1 MGSSVYVRDFKL
13 RFYDSRMSS
22 VFAASVTSD
31 SNIRAEEEKEGMKT
45 RPQLNLIV
53 RGQKVPCS
61 GAHFLLDAVPSIQ
74 TDKTEIRLPDEI
86 DVGALLSVVR
96 YLGEGQMDG
105 VGAHNAAKILDCAKL
120 FNLKEVRDA
129 CEETLLRSLSTDNCV
144 QLRQLATQ
152 HSLPRLSDR
161 CDGVLHDDLP
171 AVLRSR
177 GLLQLPRI
185 QVQLD
190 VSSQL
195 LEFGTDLLEKVVP
208 KTLLALDS
216 LNRSRQDLEEAVV
229 QLILLPDLRV
239 SEWTEETR
247 AQLIQAQYSPEKR
260 RGEMLAKVRNGRSP
274 ARQLILGVSE
284 CKGREE
290 QLGNMQPIATTKL
303 SDTSS
308 ACLVEL
314 QRSLTLITVSLCT
327 VLQNGHLPASPTT
340 GLHTFSQSSGC
351 FISHM
356 STARSGFGVVAT
368 ESEILAI
375 GGFNRDGCLDSSER
389 YNSLTNSWKEVGK
402 MGARRGRFAMVK
414 IDSTVYAIGGCDGR
428 RELSSVEV
436 LNAKSCDWHKMHSR
450 MPTPRSCH
458 GAAELDGVVYAV
470 GGVHYSVPLKTAEAL
485 DPATGVWQ
493 SVPPLLTPRMDLAMA
508 ACGGKVYAIGGKAS
522 GLQCLSS
529 VECYDP
535 AQKVWSP
542 VASMKH
548 PRRNAATVVLDEKIM
563 VIGGYNGTTV
573 LQSVELYDPQTNTW
587 AECAPI
593 CTGRSH
599 ASATVYDD
607 KVYVLGGYS
616 GSVFLNSV
624 ECYDQTTRQWTPFV

>member
-1 MGSSVYVRDFKL
+1 MESTGGDFKL
-13 RFYDSRMSS
+13 GYYDPPMSS
-22 VFAASVTSD
+22 VFATSVTSE
-31 SNIRAEEEKEGMKT
+31 SSIRAEGEKEGMKT
-45 RPQLNLIV
+45 RPQLNFIV
-53 RGQKVPCS
+53 RGKKIFCP

-86 DVGALLSVVR
+86 DVEALLSVVR

-105 VGAHNAAKILDCAKL
+105 VGAHNAAKIFDCAKL
-120 FNLKEVRDA
+120 FNLREVRDA
-129 CEETLLRSLSTDNCV
+129 CEESLLRCLSTDNCV
-144 QLRQLATQ
+144 RLRQLATQ
-152 HSLPRLSDR
+152 RSLLRLSGR
-161 CDGVLHDDLP
+161 CDGVLRDDFS
-171 AVLRSR
+171 AVLRSPS
-177 GLLQLPRI
+177 LLQLPRI

-208 KTLLALDS
+208 KTLLALES
-216 LNRSRQDLEEAVV
+216 LHRSRQDLEEAVV

-247 AQLIQAQYSPEKR
+247 AQMMQAHYSPEKHR
-260 RGEMLAKVRNGRSP
+260 REMLAKVKNGRSP

-290 QLGNMQPIATTKL
+290 RLSHMQPIATTKL

-308 ACLVEL
+308 ACLVEF

-340 GLHTFSQSSGC
+340 GLHTFSQTSGC

-356 STARSGFGVVAT
+356 TTARSGFGAVAT
-368 ESEILAI
+368 ESEILAV
-375 GGFNRDGCLDSSER
+375 GGFNRNGCLDSSER

-402 MGARRGRFAMVK
+402 MRTKRGRFAMVK
-414 IDSTVYAIGGCDGR
+414 IDGTVYAIGGCDGR

-436 LNAKSCDWHKMHSR
+436 LDVKSCDWHKMHSH

-458 GAAELDGVVYAV
+458 GAAELEGVVYAV
-470 GGVHYSVPLKTAEAL
+470 GGTHYSVPLKTVEAL
-485 DPATGVWQ
+485 NPAIGAWQ
-493 SVPPLLTPRMDLAMA
+493 SLPPMLTPRMDLAMA
-508 ACGGKVYAIGGKAS
+508 VCGRRVYAIGGQAS

-535 AQKVWSP
+535 AQKIWSP

-548 PRRNAATVVLDEKIM
+548 PRRNAATVILDEKIM
-563 VIGGYNGTTV
+563 VIGGYNGTAV

-587 AECAPI
+587 MECAPL

-599 ASATVYDD
+599 ASAAVYDD

-624 ECYDQTTRQWTPFV
+624 ECYDQTTQQWTPFI

>member
-1 MGSSVYVRDFKL
+1 
-13 RFYDSRMSS
+13 MSS
-22 VFAASVTSD
+22 VFAASVASK
-31 SNIRAEEEKEGMKT
+31 SSVRPEEGKENMKSGQ
-45 RPQLNLIV
+45 QLSLIV
-53 RGQKVPCS
+53 RGKKVPCP
-61 GAHFLLDAVPSIQ
+61 GARFLLDAVPSIQ
-74 TDKTEIRLPDEI
+74 TDKAEIRLPDEI
-86 DVGALLSVVR
+86 DVEALLSVVR

-105 VGAHNAAKILDCAKL
+105 VGAHNAAKVLDCAKL
-120 FNLKEVRDA
+120 FDLKGVRDA

-144 QLRQLATQ
+144 GLRQLATQ
-152 HSLPRLSDR
+152 RSLPRLSER
-161 CDGVLHDDLP
+161 CDSVLRDDFLAVLHSP
-171 AVLRSR
+171 

-208 KTLLALDS
+208 KTLLALE
-216 LNRSRQDLEEAVV
+216 LLHRSRQDLEEAVV

-247 AQLIQAQYSPEKR
+247 AQIIQAHYSPEKHR
-260 RGEMLAKVRNGRSP
+260 QRTLAKVRNGRSP
-274 ARQLILGVSE
+274 ARQLVLGATS
-284 CKGREE
+284 CKGRGE
-290 QLGNMQPIATTKL
+290 QPSHIQPIATAKL

-308 ACLVEL
+308 VCLVEL
-314 QRSLTLITVSLCT
+314 QSSLALITVSLCT

-340 GLHTFSQSSGC
+340 GLHTFSETSGC
-351 FISHM
+351 FISHL

-375 GGFNRDGCLDSSER
+375 GGFNRAGCLDSSER
-389 YNSLTNSWKEVGK
+389 YNSLTNSWKEAGK
-402 MGARRGRFAMVK
+402 MGTRRGRFAMVT
-414 IDSTVYAIGGCDGR
+414 IDNTVYAIGGCDGR

-436 LNAKSCDWHKMHSR
+436 LDVKSCDWHKMHSR

-458 GAAELDGVVYAV
+458 GAAELDGLVYAV
-470 GGVHYSVPLKTAEAL
+470 GGVHYSVPLKTVEAL
-485 DPATGVWQ
+485 NPATGVWQ
-493 SVPPLLTPRMDLAMA
+493 SLPPMHTSRVDLAVA

-522 GLQCLSS
+522 GPQCLSS

-535 AQKVWSP
+535 VQKIWSP
-542 VASMKH
+542 VASMKQ
-548 PRRNAATVVLDEKIM
+548 PRRNAATVVLDDKIM

-573 LQSVELYDPQTNTW
+573 LQSVELYDPQTDTW
-587 AECAPI
+587 MECSPI
-593 CTGRSH
+593 HTGRSH
-599 ASATVYDD
+599 ASAALYND

-624 ECYDQTTRQWTPFV
+624 ECYDQTTQQWTPFV